1 MIKLTGVT
9 KSFGAL
15 DVLKG
20 IDLELHRGDSMV
32 LIGRVRGAA
41 NRFSGS
47 P

>member
-32 LIGRVRGAA
+32 LIGECIFTRQQT
-41 NRFSGS
+41 
-47 P
+47 